1 VGSGGP
7 PSASTVGSEA
17 VDLLD
22 SIGVEL
28 WVIAACGAA
37 IVLGAVVQGVVG
49 TGLALVAVP
58 VLAGLA
64 PELVPVSILVA
75 AMPIAITAAV
85 RERAHLDVPGVGWT
99 MAGRLPGG
107 LLGAVAV
114 AMLPVRGLQLLVAAT
129 VLLAVLAAVVTDAR
143 SVGVAPRR
151 PRRATLVL
159 AGVLSGVGG
168 TTSGIGGPPIAIV
181 FRNVGG
187 PAIRSTL
194 SVVLLL
200 GAVLSILS
208 LALVGE
214 VTLPRLA
221 AGAALIPLV
230 MLGYVVAGF
239 LRGRLNAAGVRV
251 FVLVISS
258 VAGVGLLYVALTG

>member
-1 VGSGGP
+1 MTEPPHAAAVWSDTAGP
-7 PSASTVGSEA
+7 LA
-17 VDLLD
+17 
-22 SIGVEL
+22 SIGVEP
-28 WVIAACGAA
+28 WVVVACGAA
-37 IVLGAVVQGVVG
+37 ILLGAVVQGVVG
-49 TGLALVAVP
+49 TGLALTAVP
-58 VLAGLA
+58 VLAWLA
-64 PELVPVSILVA
+64 PALVPVGILVA
-75 AMPIAITAAV
+75 ALPIAVTGAF
-85 RERAHLDVPGVGWT
+85 RERAHTDVPAVSWV

-107 LLGAVAV
+107 LVGAVAI
-114 AMLPVRGLQLLVAAT
+114 AMLPVRGLQVVVATT

-143 SVGVAPRR
+143 SVVEEGPRR
-151 PRRATLVL
+151 PRRSTMVL

-168 TTSGIGGPPIAIV
+168 TTSGIGGPPVAIV

-194 SVVLLL
+194 SIVLVL

-230 MLGYVVAGF
+230 MVGYVVAGH
-239 LRGRLNAAGVRV
+239 LRGRLHASGVRV

-258 VAGVGLLYVALTG
+258 VAGLGLLVDAVTG